1 MGDDAVNDKQKD
13 ARVRQMTTGA
23 LRRILSTLQSPEDKA
38 PSPDYPLGG
47 MVHLSGIGQV
57 RVSKLRAELDRREA
71 AA

>member
-1 MGDDAVNDKQKD
+1 MGDDAVNDRQKD
-13 ARVRQMTTGA
+13 EKVRQMNTEA
-23 LRRILSTLQSPEDKA
+23 LRRILGNLQSPEDRT